1 MKSDRDRS
9 FHASSNEIANSH
21 CAIPSQRTRTES
33 LCFGG
38 GFAAGAVALL
48 DLPEASRADG
58 PTAIPAETSGGC
70 SGVPGSQAPLR
81 PEWGGGWAAEVA
93 LPGGIAV
100 RFSASASAE
109 WIGSVVQ
116 ALQAAMLSLSPAT
129 RVFLA
134 LAPIDGRKGFNGL
147 YTLVKETL
155 QQEPTSGFL
164 FVFLNK
170 RRNRLKILTYDG
182 SGLWMLTK
190 RLDRGTYAA
199 PVGEGQSLNLRPED
213 LTLLIHGIESTSRRP
228 WHRV

>member
-1 MKSDRDRS
+1 VDRFGR
-9 FHASSNEIANSH
+9 
-21 CAIPSQRTRTES
+21 PSLAT
-33 LCFGG
+33 
-38 GFAAGAVALL
+38 AV
-48 DLPEASRADG
+48 
-58 PTAIPAETSGGC
+58 
-70 SGVPGSQAPLR
+70 
-81 PEWGGGWAAEVA
+81 
-93 LPGGIAV
+93 
-100 RFSASASAE
+100 
-109 WIGSVVQ
+109 
-116 ALQAAMLSLSPAT
+116 LSLSPAT

-134 LAPIDGRKGFNGL
+134 LRPIDGRKGFNGL

-199 PVGEGQSLNLRPED
+199 PTGEGQSINLRPED
-213 LTLLIHGIESTSRRP
+213 LTLLIHGIESTSRRQ